1 MHILRKYSKKKQKK
15 TRRSYLLLNHTH
27 LLLEKIHVMVSCN
40 LFGSL
45 VIFKQCPHLASVGA
59 IDIWFSTKHV
69 TSPGGKKLRQEIC
82 TQRSSFITYVLML
95 IRKSTFLNFSVTT
108 IRYTGRY
115 KYHRPIVQFFSRP
128 IVNFLSIT
136 NSPHKLLPFTFMMKS
151 TKLCTR
157 IWKHTYLITE

>member
-1 MHILRKYSKKKQKK
+1 MHILRKYSPRKKKK

-27 LLLEKIHVMVSCN
+27 LLLETIHVMVSCN

-136 NSPHKLLPFTFMMKS
+136 NSPHKLTVY
-151 TKLCTR
+151 
-157 IWKHTYLITE
+157 IYDEVY

>member
-1 MHILRKYSKKKQKK
+1 M
-15 TRRSYLLLNHTH
+15 
-27 LLLEKIHVMVSCN
+27 EKIHVIVSCN

-45 VIFKQCPHLASVGA
+45 VMFKQCPHLASVGA
-59 IDIWFSTKHV
+59 IDIVFSTKHV
-69 TSPGGKKLRQEIC
+69 TSPDGKKLRQKIC
-82 TQRSSFITYVLML
+82 TQLSSFITYVLML

-136 NSPHKLLPFTFMMKS
+136 NSPHKLLPFTFMMRS
-151 TKLCTR
+151 TKLCTC